1 MLVIKKVLKWGIKR
15 LLAFEYTHSYLLPL
29 LQEILGVYEIL
40 RKEFPDAKLH
50 ASTFEKY
57 FEALNKIRN
66 KLPVFDKEVGDTWMQ
81 GVGTDPK
88 KTAQYRALYRVM
100 SDCINSGNFPGY
112 PFVMM
117 QRIITTTYV
126 SATGRERLIRSST

>member
-1 MLVIKKVLKWGIKR
+1 MSNTINKSVKVGGIER
-15 LLAFEYTHSYLLPL
+15 LFAILFIDTL

-40 RKEFPDAKLH
+40 RKEFPDAKLQ

-57 FEALNKIRN
+57 FAALSKIRN

-112 PFVMM
+112 
-117 QRIITTTYV
+117 TLNV
-126 SATGRERLIRSST
+126 S